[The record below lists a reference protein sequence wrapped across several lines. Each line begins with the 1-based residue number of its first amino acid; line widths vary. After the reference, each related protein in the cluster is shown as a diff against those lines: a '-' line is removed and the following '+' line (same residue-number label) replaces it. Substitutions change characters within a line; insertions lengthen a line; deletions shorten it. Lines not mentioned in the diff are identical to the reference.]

1 MALRTL
7 NAGQAMTTLLEPGFV
22 TPLLLDVFEILRND
36 KLRSTHGGRK
46 RRKRSDRL
54 KSKPTTFALSL

>member
-1 MALRTL
+1 
-7 NAGQAMTTLLEPGFV
+7 MTTLLEPGFV

-36 KLRSTHGGRK
+36 KLRSTHGRRK